1 MFYGQIKMNDYLKD
15 PAISF
20 CAIGDVAF
28 DRAPLQVTN
37 FGQGSQLDQ
46 LISKIYLERG
56 GGNNIQEA
64 YELSAFF
71 YANHCELPKSDL
83 SYFFITGDE
92 YFYENITGASLSKI
106 FGVHADKY
114 NFNMPKIPTQEVW
127 SLLLKKFNVF
137 HLHKNYK
144 KKEQDE
150 NILDHWVNA
159 LGRERIL
166 EIQTP
171 KACIDVILGAI
182 AITSGSRTLETYV
195 DDMKIRGQDDER
207 IKEVRNALRYVKSE
221 CHSKPKMVHKKENE
235 KKKEEDKKERDNE
248 EEDNEEK
255 KEENAFDHIYDLQF
269 VREFVRKNKPE
280 NSVKYTEEIILKR
293 NNLEGRPYI
302 QEKWICPITER
313 LFIYPVKAGDGN
325 TYEENAIETWLKFQQ
340 SSPLTGIKMSTIVLP
355 NAKIAKEIEEW
366 SDPAAHPHHS
376 PKKNKKQERAE
387 KREEKERKMAEIKSG
402 KGEEMSKEEMD
413 AWERAFD

>member
-56 GGNNIQEA
+56 GGNNIQES
-64 YELSAFF
+64 YELAAFF

-92 YFYENITGASLSKI
+92 NFYENITGASLSKI
-106 FGVHADKY
+106 FGVHAERY
-114 NFNMPKIPTQEVW
+114 NFNMPKIPSQEVW

-144 KKEQDE
+144 KKDQDE
-150 NILDHWVNA
+150 NILEHWLNA

-195 DDMKIRGQDDER
+195 DDMKVRGQDDER
-207 IKEVRNALRYVKSE
+207 IKEVRNALRFVKSE
-221 CHSKPKMVHKKENE
+221 CHHSKPVKIHQRENE
-235 KKKEEDKKERDNE
+235 KKE
-248 EEDNEEK
+248 EEKGEDEEL
-255 KEENAFDHIYDLQF
+255 KEENAFDRIYDLQF
-269 VREFVRKNKPE
+269 VREFVRNNKPE
-280 NSVKYTEEIILKR
+280 HSAKYTEEIILKR
-293 NNLEGRPYI
+293 NLLEGKPFI

-340 SSPLTGIKMSTIVLP
+340 SSPLTGVKISTNLLP
-355 NAKIAKEIEEW
+355 NAKIVKEIEEW
-366 SDPAAHPHHS
+366 SNPNAHPHHS

-387 KREEKERKMAEIKSG
+387 KREERERKMAEIKSG
-402 KGEEMSKEEMD
+402 KGQEMSKEEIES
-413 AWERAFD
+413 WERAFD